1 MKNKLSVLK
10 IIFIIWLLLYPTL
23 SFSEP
28 FVVLEYRGHSA
39 KEQIE
44 TDNVF
49 LNDLNYSSKHIVL
62 KNETLSDIMLNYY
75 GTKSFN
81 NNILSLA
88 IVHFNKNAFVRNNP
102 NYLYSGKKL
111 YLPSINEIR
120 NLIIKKNKKIDSK
133 KKYNSPNSSQI
144 YFFGGWSLL
153 KKLFYYVLTILII
166 STISKQTIAITGK
179 EVSEKISTWLL
190 TQGIEGKPLFSKT
203 IVFKDCGSD
212 IQINKAYN
220 NYKTLNVKCLEKNGF
235 NLFVRIKLN
244 KPVKDTKKNKIISK
258 ATNRNT
264 KMISSKELKKNKTFH
279 TVKLKR
285 SLEKN
290 DIIKIEDL
298 DLIITSKPS
307 EKSFFNNKE
316 DLVGRKLKK
325 NLKVDQLLHPRHLYE
340 RFEVNIGDFLS
351 IVSQMGNASVAVAGE
366 AEDSGNLGDIIK
378 VKNLRSGKV
387 IKGYVN
393 KNKIIRVFR

>member
-1 MKNKLSVLK
+1 MKNKLSALK

-244 KPVKDTKKNKIISK
+244 NPVKDTKKKKIISK

-264 KMISSKELKKNKTFH
+264 KMISRKELKKNKTFH

-340 RFEVNIGDFLS
+340 KFEVNIGDFLS

-387 IKGYVN
+387 VKGYVN